1 MEVKLVNNSSTS
13 TEKSTH
19 NGYLTLVSWITGMGA
34 LLFGY
39 NTAVVNG
46 ALGFMSKQSQLNLSP
61 WAQGVVTSGL
71 TLGAAFG
78 AIFGG
83 PISDR
88 IGRKKTL
95 TWLGVIFTVFGLACG
110 LAPNTM
116 VMIISRFILGLAV
129 GAASGTVPV
138 YLAEVSPADKR
149 GRMVSMNQFL
159 IVFGQ
164 FLVFGVNAAL
174 GSAFGDNAGIWRVMV
189 SLASIP
195 GIVLWIGM
203 YAMPESPRWL
213 SSKNMFA
220 EALKVLY
227 KIRSKAQAEAEI
239 KEIEESTKKEEAQQ
253 AEAASWKDFKKN
265 WIIQIVIT
273 GGMLG
278 IIQQFAGINSVMY
291 YGTQILHASGFAAN
305 AALIAN
311 VANGIFSCIGALIG
325 MYTIDKLGRRTL
337 ELTGLIFCAIALI
350 CVGLISTFAAD
361 ASWTPYTIMIIILVY
376 IVIDQGTLGPVTW
389 LLNSEIFPSRYRGL
403 GTGIT
408 IFTLWFANFIVGLL
422 FPVLM
427 AAIGMA
433 NVFYIFAVCCLLG
446 AWFVIVRVP
455 ETKGVNLE
463 DIESFFRSRYDKDYS
478 GESKI

>member
-1 MEVKLVNNSSTS
+1 MEVKLVKNTAMSNDKSS
-13 TEKSTH
+13 H

-46 ALGFMSKQSQLNLSP
+46 ALGFMSKPSQLGLSP

-110 LAPNTM
+110 LAPNTT

-138 YLAEVSPADKR
+138 YLAEISPADKR
-149 GRMVSMNQFL
+149 GKMVSMNQFL

-164 FLVFGVNAAL
+164 FLVFVVNAAL
-174 GSAFGDNAGIWRVMV
+174 GSAFGSNAGIWRVMV
-189 SLASIP
+189 SLATIP

-203 YAMPESPRWL
+203 YTMPESPRWL
-213 SSKNMFA
+213 TSHNRFA
-220 EALKVLY
+220 DALKVLY

-239 KEIEESTKKEEAQQ
+239 KEIEDNAKAEALVQK
-253 AEAASWKDFKKN
+253 EAASWKDFKKN
-265 WIIQIVIT
+265 WIIQICIT

-291 YGTQILHASGFAAN
+291 YGTQILHESGFASN

-311 VANGIFSCIGALIG
+311 VANGVFSCIGAVIG
-325 MYTIDKLGRRTL
+325 MYTVDKLGRKRL
-337 ELTGLIFCAIALI
+337 EITGLIFCGIALV
-350 CVGLISTFAAD
+350 CVGLISTFAAN
-361 ASWTPYTIMIIILVY
+361 AAWTPFAIMFIILIY
-376 IVIDQGTLGPVTW
+376 IVVDQGTLGPVTW
-389 LLNSEIFPSRYRGL
+389 LLNSEIFPNRYRGI

-408 IFTLWFANFIVGLL
+408 IFTLWFANFLVGLL

-433 NVFYIFAVCCLLG
+433 NVFYIFAVCCALG

-463 DIESFFRSRYDKDYS
+463 DIESFFRARYDKDYK

>member
-1 MEVKLVNNSSTS
+1 MMQNSDVSS
-13 TEKSTH
+13 KNEH
-19 NGYLTLVSWITGMGA
+19 RGYLTLVSWITGMGA

-46 ALGFMSKQSQLNLSP
+46 ALGFMAKPSQLGLSP
-61 WAQGVVTSGL
+61 WAQGVVSSGL

-78 AIFGG
+78 AVFGG
-83 PISDR
+83 PLSDK
-88 IGRKKTL
+88 IGRKKL
-95 TWLGVIFTVFGLACG
+95 LIWLGVIFTIFGIGCG
-110 LAPNTM
+110 LAPNTGTL
-116 VMIISRFILGLAV
+116 ITFRFILGLAV

-138 YLAEVSPADKR
+138 YLAEIAPAARR

-164 FLVFGVNAAL
+164 FLVFVINAVL
-174 GSAFGDNAGIWRVMV
+174 GNLFGSNAGIWRVMV

-195 GIVLWIGM
+195 GIALWIGM

-213 SSKNMFA
+213 TSKNKFA

-227 KIRSKAQAEAEI
+227 RIRSKAQAELELEEI
-239 KEIEESTKKEEAQQ
+239 KANNKKEEEEQEQ
-253 AEAASWKDFKKN
+253 AASFRDFKQN
-265 WIIQIVIT
+265 WIIQICIT

-278 IIQQFAGINSVMY
+278 VIQQFAGINSIMY
-291 YGTQILHASGFAAN
+291 YGSQVLVNAGFGSN

-311 VANGIFSCIGALIG
+311 VANGVFSCIGAVVG
-325 MYTIDKLGRRTL
+325 MYTVDKLGRKKL
-337 ELTGLIFCAIALI
+337 ELTGLIFCGIALVT
-350 CVGLISTFAAD
+350 VGLIKTYAGTAA
-361 ASWTPYTIMIIILVY
+361 WTPYAIMIIILVY

-389 LLNSEIFPSRYRGL
+389 LLNSEIFPNRYRGL

-408 IFTLWFANFIVGLL
+408 IFTLWIANFLVGLL
-422 FPVLM
+422 FPPLM
-427 AAIGMA
+427 AAIGLA
-433 NVFYIFAVCCLLG
+433 NVFYIFAACCLLG
-446 AWFVIVRVP
+446 AWFVVVRVP

-463 DIESFFRSRYDKDYS
+463 DIESFFRSRYDKNYT

>member
-1 MEVKLVNNSSTS
+1 MEVKLVNNSNEQTKQ
-13 TEKSTH
+13 KSSS
-19 NGYLTLVSWITGMGA
+19 GYLTLVSWITGMGA

-46 ALGFMSKQSQLNLSP
+46 SLDFMSKASQLDLSA
-61 WAQGVVTSGL
+61 WAQGVVSSGL

-78 AIFGG
+78 AVFGG

-95 TWLGVIFTVFGLACG
+95 LWLGAVFTVFGLACG
-110 LAPNTM
+110 LAPNTGFL
-116 VMIISRFILGLAV
+116 IGSRFILGLAV

-138 YLAEVSPADKR
+138 YLAEIAPAEKR

-164 FLVFGVNAAL
+164 LLVFIINAIL
-174 GSAFGDNAGIWRVMV
+174 GNLFGDNAGIWRVML

-195 GIVLWIGM
+195 GIILWIGM

-227 KIRSKAQAEAEI
+227 RIRSKAQAEAEMQ
-239 KEIEESTKKEEAQQ
+239 EIEDSTKKEEAEQ
-253 AEAASWKDFKKN
+253 AEAASWKDFKKP
-265 WIIQIVIT
+265 WIVQICIT

-278 IIQQFAGINSVMY
+278 VIQQFAGINSIMY
-291 YGTQILHASGFAAN
+291 YGTQILNDAGFAAN
-305 AALIAN
+305 AALVAN
-311 VANGIFSCIGALIG
+311 VANGVFSCIGAVIG
-325 MYTIDKLGRRTL
+325 MYTIDKLGRKKL
-337 ELTGLIFCAIALI
+337 ELTGLIFCAIALV
-350 CVGLISTFAAD
+350 CVGIIRTYASG
-361 ASWTPYTIMIIILVY
+361 ASWTPYTIMIIILIY

-422 FPVLM
+422 YPVLM

-433 NVFYIFAVCCLLG
+433 NVFYIFAACCLLG
-446 AWFVIVRVP
+446 AWFVVVRVP
-455 ETKGVNLE
+455 ETKGVKLE
-463 DIESFFRSRYDKDYS
+463 DIESFFRARYDKDYK